1 MASTIVGN
9 TNLTLL
15 DRAKRTEDGKIARI
29 VEMMNRV
36 NHMLTDAVSVEGN
49 LATGHVTTV
58 RDGLPSVAWRQI
70 NQGVIPSKST
80 AHQITLTAGLL
91 EAMGQVDEELV
102 EIQSDGMAFRLSEN
116 APFIESIA
124 QTLAS
129 TLLYGD
135 TRVNPER
142 FTGLSTFYSALNAN
156 FNADQSLVNPDAS
169 KPDSG
174 YNVIDAS
181 EGGLYGTPAN
191 GNNTSLW
198 LVAWGENGIHT
209 FFPKGTKAG
218 IAHEDK
224 GRFLVNDGQGTGA
237 QFWAW
242 IDQYKARMGLA
253 VRDWRQAV
261 RIANIDT
268 TAMATAGS
276 LNDSS
281 ANLIKQAIVATNRIW
296 NMSEGRVA
304 WYCNRAIKSGLDIQ
318 AMNKSNALVKIDEE
332 VENGEPIT
340 RLLGIPVRRVDALLN
355 TEAQVS

>member
-1 MASTIVGN
+1 MSSTIVGN

-15 DRAKRTEDGKIARI
+15 DRAKRTEDGKVARI

-36 NHMLTDAVSVEGN
+36 NHMLTDAVSIEGN

-70 NQGVIPSKST
+70 NQGVVPSKST
-80 AHQITLTAGLL
+80 AHQITMSAGLI

-102 EIQSDGMAFRLSEN
+102 EIQGDGAAFRLSEN

-142 FTGLSTFYSALNAN
+142 FTGLSTFYSALNAG
-156 FNADQSLVNPDAS
+156 FNADQSLTNTDAT

-181 EGGLYGTPAN
+181 EGGVYGTPAN

-224 GRFLVNDGQGTGA
+224 GRWLVDDGTGTGA
-237 QFWAW
+237 KFWAW

-261 RIANIDT
+261 RICNIDSVALGT
-268 TAMATAGS
+268 SGSVNDTAA
-276 LNDSS
+276 L
-281 ANLIKQAIVATNRIW
+281 LIKQAVVASNRIW
-296 NMSEGRVA
+296 NMREGRVA
-304 WYCNRAIKSGLDIQ
+304 WYCNRTVKSALDIQ
-318 AMNKSNALVKIDEE
+318 AMNKSNALLKISEE
-332 VENGEPIT
+332 IEQGEPVT
-340 RLLGIPVRRVDALLN
+340 KLLGIPVRRVDALLN